1 MAKIV
6 SLRFALPALGM
17 IALLG
22 AVALLWQPDRRLHVH
37 ALNLDDGPIFVQT
50 PAGRQILIGGS
61 NSPSA
66 LLAALGGRMPF
77 WDRDLDLI
85 VVLRGDARSLN
96 GLLAVVDRYRVGQ
109 IASVE
114 IGDSRAGREWLDA
127 LAAKSIETL
136 EAGSSISMDD
146 GVMVTLDEDR

>member
-37 ALNLDDGPIFVQT
+37 ALNVDDGPIFVQT
-50 PAGRQILIGGS
+50 PSGRQILIGGS

-66 LLAALGGRMPF
+66 LLAALGARMPF

-85 VVLRGDARSLN
+85 VVQRADARSLK
-96 GLLAVVDRYRVGQ
+96 GLLAVVDRYHVEQ
-109 IASVE
+109 IVSVQVA
-114 IGDSRAGREWLDA
+114 DNRAGREWLDVI
-127 LAAKSIETL
+127 AA
-136 EAGSSISMDD
+136 
-146 GVMVTLDEDR
+146 